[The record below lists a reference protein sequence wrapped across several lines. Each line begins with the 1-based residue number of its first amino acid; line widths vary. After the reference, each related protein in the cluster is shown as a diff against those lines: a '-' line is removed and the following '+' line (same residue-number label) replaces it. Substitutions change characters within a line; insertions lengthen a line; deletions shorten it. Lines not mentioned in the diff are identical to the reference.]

1 MRYKRL
7 YTAILAGLIFI
18 FYASLGNGIWN
29 RPLDYTDWQYRAF
42 HGVCHQMQE
51 RSFHIN
57 EVPMAVNSRC
67 FGIFAG
73 LLAAW
78 LLVPYLMTVTAN
90 RKWPGLIL
98 AVAVIIQIIDFIAGQ
113 FSVWNSTNYTRFF
126 LGIFLGIA
134 LVSMIADQFSKTIN
148 Q

>member
-7 YTAILAGLIFI
+7 YTAILAGLMFIFI
-18 FYASLGNGIWN
+18 ASLGNGIWN
-29 RPLDYTDWQYRAF
+29 RPLDYTSWQYRAF

-51 RSFHIN
+51 RSFHIQ
-57 EVPMAVNSRC
+57 EVPMAVNARC

-78 LLVPYLMTVTAN
+78 LLVPYLMAVTAN
-90 RKWPGLIL
+90 KKWPGLIL
-98 AVAVIIQIIDFIAGQ
+98 TVAVIMQIIDFIAGQ
-113 FSVWNSTNYTRFF
+113 FSVWNSTNFTRFF

-134 LVSMIADQFSKTIN
+134 LVSMIADQFNKTTN